1 MAGETPVTPTVR
13 ETTPQVAMKAEVSY
27 ATTLTGEKTLVAY
40 VQKIGQLKTLKEG
53 QTYSALDLDEE
64 RNASGKRKAEA
75 PDIEMMFIH
84 EQHKKLKVLADAD
97 TPIYLFIQ
105 YPETTASVVGKPLT
119 FSMKGTIDIAGNEI
133 EDGDFIKDTM
143 RIFRSSALVETD
155 GYPTASDESKF

>member
-1 MAGETPVTPTVR
+1 MEENEETTPTVK
-13 ETTPQVAMKAEVSY
+13 ETTPQVAMKANVSY
-27 ATTLTGEKTLVAY
+27 ATTLTGEKTKIGY
-40 VQKIGQLKTLKEG
+40 VQKVGQLKALKEG

-64 RNASGKRKAEA
+64 RTASGKRKAEA
-75 PDIEMMFIH
+75 TDIEMMFIH
-84 EQHKKLKVLADAD
+84 EQHKALKALADND

-105 YPETTASVVGKPLT
+105 YPETTASVAGKPLT
-119 FSMKGTIDIAGNEI
+119 FSIIGTIDIAGNET